1 MRPNNRQSDRTWSC
15 QPQIGHHRK
24 NVQGDYSPSIRCRAS
39 NGKIALVLVSTPHR
53 PLCQRFSDSS
63 GGLSTGHTRLL
74 STLKT
79 SVTAASQFGGL
90 LRSVRKSRK
99 LKIWQVAEKVDIE
112 VKHLG
117 RIERGERQPSF
128 NLIIALAK
136 CLNVS
141 PSDFFDFDSTVDS
154 KALRRNI
161 DQFLSGLDTE
171 QLRHARKVLN
181 ALF

>member
-1 MRPNNRQSDRTWSC
+1 MTP
-15 QPQIGHHRK
+15 
-24 NVQGDYSPSIRCRAS
+24 AS
-39 NGKIALVLVSTPHR
+39 K
-53 PLCQRFSDSS
+53 
-63 GGLSTGHTRLL
+63 
-74 STLKT
+74 
-79 SVTAASQFGGL
+79 FGSL

-128 NLIIALAK
+128 DLIIALAK

-141 PSDFFDFDSTVDS
+141 PSKFFEFESADDPKT
-154 KALRRNI
+154 LRKNI
-161 DQFLSGLDTE
+161 DQVLTSLDAKQLGQARQLLS
-171 QLRHARKVLN
+171 